1 MKLFGPI
8 LMILASIALFFFY
21 IQPVYKSTTK
31 DTSVY
36 SLMQQQELYVTALA
50 NAKNVLALRDSFL
63 NTYKNFSQTDIERL
77 TVMMPDHVNSTRFLV
92 DINTIAT
99 RYGLLTEDVSIDDG
113 STKTR
118 SVPGR
123 GAKQE
128 EESAL
133 PYKSIT
139 YTFTVS
145 ASYDSF
151 NTFITDL
158 ENSLQIADITSI
170 QVKAGDA
177 KQSLYDFNVTLKT
190 YELNYN
196 K

>member
-1 MKLFGPI
+1 
-8 LMILASIALFFFY
+8 
-21 IQPVYKSTTK
+21 
-31 DTSVY
+31 
-36 SLMQQQELYVTALA
+36 MQQQELYVTALA